1 MPSKFG
7 IEKVDRTTPNHW
19 NGSVLAPLVTF
30 TVLLSVGTGGDY
42 TPAYHAVRES
52 KNIFSKPRD
61 IATKPHAPAITS
73 DIENIRSTLNLTMAD
88 LARCLGVSR
97 QALYNWLDGGAI
109 KPENLA
115 KVMELKSASD
125 VITAAN
131 LPERALFLRR
141 KLAGG
146 KTLLDIV
153 AGGGS
158 GIDAA
163 HALVELA
170 RVETEQRGA
179 LAKLFADRKSQNL
192 LGHGVPR
199 LVDKS

>member
-1 MPSKFG
+1 MPSAFG
-7 IEKVDRTTPNHW
+7 IEKVERTTPNHW
-19 NGSVLAPLVTF
+19 NGSVLIPLVTF
-30 TVLLSVGTGGDY
+30 SMLLGVGTGGDY
-42 TPAYHAVRES
+42 TTAYHALRQS

-61 IATKPHAPAITS
+61 AQPASKPPSITS
-73 DIENIRSTLNLTMAD
+73 DIENIRSTLDLSMAD

-125 VITAAN
+125 VIAAAN

-141 KLAGG
+141 KVAGG
-146 KTLLDIV
+146 KTLIDIV

-158 GIDAA
+158 GVEAA
-163 HALVELA
+163 RALVELA
-170 RVETEQRGA
+170 RLEAEQRSA

-192 LGHGVPR
+192 LGHGIPG

>member
-1 MPSKFG
+1 M
-7 IEKVDRTTPNHW
+7 DRTTPNHW
-19 NGSVLAPLVTF
+19 NGSVLVPLVTF
-30 TVLLSVGTGGDY
+30 SMLLSVGTGGDY
-42 TPAYHAVRES
+42 TPAYHALRES

-61 IATKPHAPAITS
+61 TQPEEVPAITS
-73 DIENIRSTLNLTMAD
+73 DIENIRSTLDLSMAD

-125 VITAAN
+125 VIAAAN

-141 KLAGG
+141 KMAGG
-146 KTLLDIV
+146 KTLLDVI

-158 GIDAA
+158 GVAAA

-170 RVETEQRGA
+170 RLEAEQRSA
-179 LAKLFADRKSQNL
+179 LAKMFADRKSQNL
-192 LGHGVPR
+192 LGHGIPR